1 MIIIYTLFIFF
12 ISYIIYKNNY
22 KYYRKLEYVNPETS
36 EKIIVQTLYPEFTPS
51 DNLSFTRIFLGTYIM
66 SLFKFL
72 VNVSMA
78 SILNVKLK
86 RFMKIFKNIN
96 TDPQQWEIVSN
107 VISYMTGIYFK
118 FNGININKIK
128 LPYEEIYKK
137 YLGENY
143 SFDPNEKYSLL
154 ISNHTGFYD
163 VIVNMHVHACG
174 FMAKDETQNYP
185 FVGSLAKGIN
195 CLFVK
200 RESQEDRAKI
210 LIQLEE
216 RQKAFYEG
224 KYLAPLLLF
233 PEGTT
238 TNGQYILKF
247 KKGAFYHLLPIK
259 PQLTL
264 LNPNANYSVAIGVS
278 SAVFNYF
285 RSLCYFGFDI
295 NLCELPVI
303 KPTEYMFEHYS
314 DLGGEKWEIFAEVT
328 RKIMCEIG
336 GLKPSDKT
344 FRNSKHYERSL
355 VKGVYVDENSN
366 LISSQ

>member
-1 MIIIYTLFIFF
+1 MIAIYTIFIF
-12 ISYIIYKNNY
+12 ILSYLIYKNNY
-22 KYYRKLEYVNPETS
+22 TYYRKIEYVNPETS
-36 EKIIVQTLYPEFTPS
+36 EKIVVQTLYPEFTPS
-51 DNLSFTRIFLGTYIM
+51 DNLSFFRIFIGTYIM
-66 SLFKFL
+66 ALFKFL
-72 VNVSMA
+72 VNITLA
-78 SILNVKLK
+78 SLLNVKLK
-86 RFMKIFKNIN
+86 RYMKTLKNSN
-96 TDPQQWEIVSN
+96 TNPDEWKIVSHA
-107 VISYMTGIYFK
+107 ITYLTGILLK
-118 FNGININKIK
+118 LNGIKINKIK
-128 LPYEEIYKK
+128 LEYEEIYKK
-137 YLGENY
+137 YLGEDY

-163 VIVNMHVHACG
+163 VIMNMHIHACG
-174 FMAKDETQNYP
+174 FMSKDETQNYP
-185 FVGSLAKGIN
+185 FVGQLAKGIN

-210 LIQLEE
+210 FVQLEE
-216 RQKAFYEG
+216 RQKNFYEG

-247 KKGAFYHLLPIK
+247 KKGAFYNLLPIK
-259 PQLTL
+259 PQIIL
-264 LNPNANYSVAIGVS
+264 LNPNVNYSVAIGVS

-285 RSLCYFGFDI
+285 RSLCYFGCNI

-314 DLGGEKWEIFAEVT
+314 DLGSEKWEVFAEVT

-344 FRNSKHYERSL
+344 FRNNKYYERAL
-355 VKGVYVDENSN
+355 VKGVYVDENAN
-366 LISSQ
+366 LISS

>member
-1 MIIIYTLFIFF
+1 MILIYTLFVLI
-12 ISYIIYKNNY
+12 ISYFIYKNNY
-22 KYYRKLEYVNPETS
+22 QYYRKLEYVNPETS

-51 DNLSFTRIFLGTYIM
+51 DNLSFTRIFIGVYIM
-66 SLFKFL
+66 ALFKFL
-72 VNVSMA
+72 VSVSMA
-78 SILNVKLK
+78 SLLNVRLK
-86 RFMKIFKNIN
+86 RFMRKFKNIN
-96 TDPQQWEIVSN
+96 TDSAQWNIVSN
-107 VISYMTGIYFK
+107 TIKTMTGNCLK
-118 FNGININKIK
+118 FLGIKINKIT
-128 LPYEEIYKK
+128 LPHEEIYKK
-137 YLGENY
+137 YLGEDY

-163 VIVNMHVHACG
+163 VIMNMHVHACG
-174 FMAKDETQNYP
+174 FMAKHETQDYP
-185 FVGSLAKGIN
+185 FVGALAKGIN

-210 LIQLEE
+210 FTQLEE

-259 PQLTL
+259 PQLTI
-264 LNPNANYSVAIGVS
+264 LNPNANYSVGIGVS

-285 RSLCYFGFDI
+285 RSLCYFGCNI

-303 KPTEYMFEHYS
+303 KPTEFMFEHYS
-314 DLGGEKWEIFAEVT
+314 DLGSEKWEIFAEVT
-328 RKIMCEIG
+328 RKILCEIG

-344 FRNSKHYERSL
+344 FRNNKHYERSL
-355 VKGVYVDENSN
+355 VKGTYVDENAN
-366 LISSQ
+366 LIPN